1 MWMMS
6 RSCSSRPTLDLLGVV
21 IGMIEIS
28 NLIMEYSG
36 KRVVD
41 IQSLQVDPGELFG
54 FLGPNGAG
62 KTTTIRILTTLT
74 KPTSGRALIN
84 GSDVVR
90 DLSKVKLEFGIVQQ
104 HLSLN
109 KEHLSLH
116 IIQPWS
122 PYYFFGRLR
131 ATASWSSGYNVENY
145 QENEDKQLHFLD
157 LCSHFLFYM
166 PV

>member
-1 MWMMS
+1 MES

-28 NLIMEYSG
+28 NLIKEYSG

-109 KEHLSLH
+109 KDLTIAENLELHARLHQNYYYQWLNETLPISLLAADM
-116 IIQPWS
+116 PN
-122 PYYFFGRLR
+122 PNL
-131 ATASWSSGYNVENY
+131 
-145 QENEDKQLHFLD
+145 L
-157 LCSHFLFYM
+157 LFVRYSDR
-166 PV
+166 

>member
-1 MWMMS
+1 MWMES

-28 NLIMEYSG
+28 NLIKEYSG

-109 KEHLSLH
+109 KDLTIAENLESFMQGF
-116 IIQPWS
+116 IICPKHRERKGYLNCSIMWS
-122 PYYFFGRLR
+122 CPS
-131 ATASWSSGYNVENY
+131 TQTIS
-145 QENEDKQLHFLD
+145 
-157 LCSHFLFYM
+157 
-166 PV
+166 